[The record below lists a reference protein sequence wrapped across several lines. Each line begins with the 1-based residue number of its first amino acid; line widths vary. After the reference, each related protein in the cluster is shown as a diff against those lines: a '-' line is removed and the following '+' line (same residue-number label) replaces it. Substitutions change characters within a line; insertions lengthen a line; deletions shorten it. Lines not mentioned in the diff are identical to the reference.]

1 MKVKELIAELLKCDP
16 ELEVVHDRS
25 EDFAPINHE
34 SITGV
39 GELVVD
45 YSNEKYEYCK
55 AVKVVALC

>member
-34 SITGV
+34 SIV
-39 GELVVD
+39 GASEEIVD
-45 YSNEKYEYCK
+45 YSNEKNEYFK
-55 AVKVVALC
+55 ATKVVSLC